1 INSPPFYRLNYRGI
15 VWSRIL
21 AAKNLLSNINS
32 SVQVQLPLPSTIC
45 CHFRQ
50 LLRKNTLQD
59 IHFSIII

>member
-1 INSPPFYRLNYRGI
+1 

-32 SVQVQLPLPSTIC
+32 PVQVQLPLPSTIC

-50 LLRKNTLQD
+50 LFRKNTLQD